1 MVTAVGSR
9 VDESVTLVGAI
20 EKFSIVATTVSSPST
35 TASSKTFTVV
45 VWEVLPGTNVTA
57 ANEVAFS

>member
-20 EKFSIVATTVSSPST
+20 EKFSIVAMTVSSPST
-35 TASSKTFTVV
+35 TTSSKTLTVV
-45 VWEVLPGTNVTA
+45 VWDVLPGTNVTA